1 MIRESE
7 NHTHTRP
14 RLQRCRRL
22 SATCLSPHP
31 HGLATKRASVRAAFS
46 AMTAWETQSTDLLF
60 LSMRPGTC
68 SDSNMALSADIC
80 LQTFSLSLSLAR
92 PLSLS
97 LSLSL
102 CLRLC
107 LRMCLFAHWHRVHIE
122 VCSFKLRLPRLAS
135 WDLVGFFLLQ
145 QPQESVDC
153 MPRMF
158 RFEVY
163 LNY

>member
-102 CLRLC
+102 CVCVCVCACVC
-107 LRMCLFAHWHRVHIE
+107 LRTGTACTLKYVVSSSACRALPRGISWAFSYSNDLKKVLTVCP
-122 VCSFKLRLPRLAS
+122 VCSGLR
-135 WDLVGFFLLQ
+135 FT
-145 QPQESVDC
+145 
-153 MPRMF
+153 
-158 RFEVY
+158 
-163 LNY
+163 